1 MLRAVVRAPKHCS
14 AYHPILKTSTSKESH
29 MSTSPNGGDI
39 IIKGSSVEIEF
50 NEQTFSGKGGKYSN
64 KNKSIASVEVTDH
77 NTNQTQ
83 TVTIPANGKCTI
95 RITTR

>member
-1 MLRAVVRAPKHCS
+1 MA
-14 AYHPILKTSTSKESH
+14 
-29 MSTSPNGGDI
+29 NGDDI
-39 IIKGSSVEIEF
+39 IIKGGSVEIEF
-50 NEQTFSGKGGKYSN
+50 NEQSFPGQGGKHSN
-64 KNKSIASVEVTDH
+64 KDKRIVSVNVTDH